1 MRDSAAAIR
10 VKLSKPRLQPEQ
22 QNQLQSTLSNYTA
35 FLTGLSRQLFANLFE
50 GASFVRRVTV
60 LEMLTHLH
68 AVVGFGEEVEG
79 GGRALNIGRD
89 VVCCPGVAL
98 VLYDCLED
106 SYEENRMAALN
117 ILKGIYTL
125 KAYSKTFS
133 FKAVLRIRIRDP
145 VPF

>member
-1 MRDSAAAIR
+1 MRDSAAAIS
-10 VKLSKPRLQPEQ
+10 VKLTKPRLQPEQ
-22 QNQLQSTLSNYTA
+22 QNQLQSTLSDYTA
-35 FLTGLSRQLFANLFE
+35 FLTGLSRQVFANLFE

-68 AVVGFGEEVEG
+68 AVVGFGGGEG
-79 GGRALNIGRD
+79 GGGALNIGRD

-125 KAYSKTFS
+125 KAES
-133 FKAVLRIRIRDP
+133 I
-145 VPF
+145 

>member
-22 QNQLQSTLSNYTA
+22 QNQLQSTLSDYTA

-68 AVVGFGEEVEG
+68 AVVGFGGEEEEG
-79 GGRALNIGRD
+79 GAALNIGRE
-89 VVCCPGVAL
+89 VVCPGVAL

-106 SYEENRMAALN
+106 SYEENRMAALS

-125 KAYSKTFS
+125 KAYSKTSFTILFS
-133 FKAVLRIRIRDP
+133 LYFP
-145 VPF
+145 

>member
-22 QNQLQSTLSNYTA
+22 QKQLQSTLSDYTA

-68 AVVGFGEEVEG
+68 AVVGFGGEEG
-79 GGRALNIGRD
+79 GAVLNIGQE
-89 VVCCPGVAL
+89 VCCPGVAL

-117 ILKGIYTL
+117 ILKGIYTS
-125 KAYSKTFS
+125 KAYSKTS
-133 FKAVLRIRIRDP
+133 FTIL
-145 VPF
+145 FTFLSN

>member
-22 QNQLQSTLSNYTA
+22 QKQLQSTLSDYTA

-68 AVVGFGEEVEG
+68 AVVGFGEG
-79 GGRALNIGRD
+79 GGGALNIGRD

-98 VLYDCLED
+98 VLYVCLED

-125 KAYSKTFS
+125 KA
-133 FKAVLRIRIRDP
+133 
-145 VPF
+145 

>member
-1 MRDSAAAIR
+1 MRDSAAAIS

-22 QNQLQSTLSNYTA
+22 QKQLQSTLSDYTA

-50 GASFVRRVTV
+50 GASFVRRVTM

-68 AVVGFGEEVEG
+68 AVVGFGGEEG
-79 GGRALNIGRD
+79 GGVALNIGRD

-133 FKAVLRIRIRDP
+133 FTILFTFRSNRS
-145 VPF
+145 FF

>member
-22 QNQLQSTLSNYTA
+22 QNQLISTLSDYTA

-68 AVVGFGEEVEG
+68 AVVGFGEG
-79 GGRALNIGRD
+79 GGGALNIGRD

-98 VLYDCLED
+98 VLYERLED

-117 ILKGIYTL
+117 ILKGITL
-125 KAYSKTFS
+125 
-133 FKAVLRIRIRDP
+133 
-145 VPF
+145 